1 MTLTTGDTNF
11 LAKGPI
17 KAASCVIPAWN
28 ASNTIA
34 RALNSVLAT
43 PGIGEVIVV
52 DDGSTDDTAAKV
64 KEIIKNSPIPMQL
77 IRQDNAGAAAA
88 RNTGMQAVNLDWITF
103 LDADDEML
111 PATIS
116 SKAAHLEMCPNTE
129 TIDAVHGSFMRG
141 DTGDTGQFAVTHD
154 RVNPN
159 GIGRA
164 GASQGGFPGGVVSYV
179 FRTNALQATGG
190 FRTELTVFEDF
201 ELILRFIVRGARV
214 VGCTAPGFR
223 RHYTEGSLSRGTA
236 IAKRLNIERQFL
248 SIAARDRLMSRTEI
262 ARRHLRNLG
271 RQLFHIVTGR

>member
-1 MTLTTGDTNF
+1 MTTGDTNF
-11 LAKGPI
+11 LAEGPI
-17 KAASCVIPAWN
+17 REASCVIPAWN
-28 ASNTIA
+28 ASKTIA

-52 DDGSTDDTAAKV
+52 DDGSTDETAAKV
-64 KEIIKNSPIPMQL
+64 EEIAVRSPIPMRL

-88 RNTGMQAVNLDWITF
+88 RNTGMRAVSLDWITF

-111 PATIS
+111 PEAIT
-116 SKAAHLEMCPNTE
+116 SKAAHLELCPNPE
-129 TIDAVHGSFMRG
+129 TVDAVHGSFVRG
-141 DTGDTGQFAVTHD
+141 DTGDVGQFGVTHD

-164 GASQGGFPGGVVSYV
+164 DADQAGFPGGVVSYV

-190 FRTELTVFEDF
+190 FRAELTVYEDF
-201 ELILRFIVRGARV
+201 ELILRFIEGGARV
-214 VGCTAPGFR
+214 VGCTAPGFH

-236 IAKRLNIERQFL
+236 ITKRLSIERKFL
-248 SIAARDRLMSRTEI
+248 SIAAHDRLMSRTEI
-262 ARRHLRNLG
+262 ARRYFRNRG